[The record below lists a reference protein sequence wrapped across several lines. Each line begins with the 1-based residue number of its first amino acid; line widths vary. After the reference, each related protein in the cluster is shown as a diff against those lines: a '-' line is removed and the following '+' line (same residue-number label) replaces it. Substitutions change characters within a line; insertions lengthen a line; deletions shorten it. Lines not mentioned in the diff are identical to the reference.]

1 MKVKKNLLL
10 YRADFMLIAS
20 ASACNSNE
28 THIQQ
33 HGHCRGFIFP
43 GSRAQVPGSL
53 WRSPSELGHLAIG
66 TMSVLKAAQNAN
78 TAFSEIPI
86 MSARSIHT

>member
-1 MKVKKNLLL
+1 MALPL
-10 YRADFMLIAS
+10 RAIRTKELIY
-20 ASACNSNE
+20 SNTGIAGIE
-28 THIQQ
+28 L
-33 HGHCRGFIFP
+33 RSSDGFVFP
-43 GSRAQVPGSL
+43 GSRAQVLARLLSAVALKRNQP
-53 WRSPSELGHLAIG
+53 SPSIG